1 MQSTKTKHIE
11 LKTELAA
18 IAESASRCTAC
29 ELHCGR
35 TRPVF
40 SDGNPDS
47 SLMIIGEGPGQNE
60 DETGLP
66 FVGRAGKLLTQILES
81 VALNRETDLY
91 ICNVVKCRPPNN
103 RAPEQNERDAC
114 FPFLQAQIE
123 LMRPKL
129 ILLAG
134 ATAMKT
140 FLPIKQGI
148 TKVRGQWFD
157 EPLEGVDTYGAKLMP
172 ILHPSYLLRN
182 HSLEEGSP
190 RWHMNQDIKEVRRA
204 YDAILAES

>member
-1 MQSTKTKHIE
+1 MVQAAPQQSEREQT
-11 LKTELAA
+11 LSAV
-18 IAESASRCTAC
+18 AEKASQCTAC
-29 ELHCGR
+29 DLHCGR
-35 TRPVF
+35 TRSVF

-47 SLMIIGEGPGQNE
+47 PLMIIGEGPGQNE
-60 DETGLP
+60 DETGVP

-81 VALNRETDLY
+81 VNLNRETDLY

-103 RAPEQNERDAC
+103 RAPEQVERDAC
-114 FPFLQAQIE
+114 FSFLQAQMDAI
-123 LMRPKL
+123 RPKL

-148 TKVRGQWFD
+148 TKVSGQWFD
-157 EPLEGVDTYGAKLMP
+157 EPHKGIQTYDAKLMP

-190 RWHMNQDIKEVRRA
+190 RWHMGQDMIEVRRA
-204 YDAILAES
+204 YDAILEN